1 MQAVSSPCP
10 AGQTRSL
17 AGLCRRRAKQNRG
30 MSDTA
35 QPGDP
40 LQTLL
45 SQVLQ
50 RWQDRPYPTALRE
63 ALESELRGAL
73 AEAAAAPPEIIDI
86 ATTTA
91 RPGRLQLAVLTAD
104 ADIDTMYALE
114 SVELAASAN
123 GVLYV
128 VYRRRMDASYAVPW
142 TSSVTLPGT
151 LMTKL
156 SPAMATAL
164 LEGD

>member
-1 MQAVSSPCP
+1 
-10 AGQTRSL
+10 
-17 AGLCRRRAKQNRG
+17 
-30 MSDTA
+30 MSETA
-35 QPGDP
+35 EPGDP
-40 LQTLL
+40 LQALL
-45 SQVLQ
+45 AQVLQ
-50 RWQDRPYPTALRE
+50 RWRERPYPPPLRDT
-63 ALESELRGAL
+63 LESELRSAL
-73 AEAAAAPPEIIDI
+73 TAAAQATPEIIDI

-91 RPGRLQLAVLTAD
+91 RPARLQLAVLTAD

-114 SVELAASAN
+114 SVELAVAAS
-123 GVLYV
+123 GVLYL
-128 VYRRRMDASYAVPW
+128 VYRRRMDVSYAVPW